1 MDQDLMSP
9 SIKNILG
16 QTGGEKTKQNQQQFD
31 HLSQCQENCFLK
43 GKYFRC
49 KTEVLH
55 LQELKTNNI
64 IFSNCISVIC
74 YNWN

>member
-1 MDQDLMSP
+1 MDQDLMSQ

-31 HLSQCQENCFLK
+31 HLSQCQKNCFLK

-55 LQELKTNNI
+55 LQELKTNKPMTT
-64 IFSNCISVIC
+64 SSSVIALV
-74 YNWN
+74 